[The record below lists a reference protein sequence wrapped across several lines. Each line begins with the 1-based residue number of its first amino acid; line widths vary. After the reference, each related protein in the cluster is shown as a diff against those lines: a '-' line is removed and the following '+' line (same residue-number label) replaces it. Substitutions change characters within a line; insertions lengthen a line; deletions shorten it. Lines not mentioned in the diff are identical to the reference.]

1 MFSSCT
7 CFFISYSLFNS
18 STVLLNISIN
28 GTQDIAYGLL
38 YTLRNDLTHTYT
50 DTYRNHLT
58 QTSSSVLFEYVCDL
72 FFIIKT
78 IYMRIN
84 LIISYTRIKTGTIV
98 FFTGFFFAVKKSVSW
113 CCLAFVYSFAKVN
126 LVLVIRALL
135 VGVGY
140 KNL

>member
-1 MFSSCT
+1 MEPKILLMG
-7 CFFISYSLFNS
+7 CF
-18 STVLLNISIN
+18 
-28 GTQDIAYGLL
+28 

-113 CCLAFVYSFAKVN
+113 CCLAFVYYFAKVN

>member
-58 QTSSSVLFEYVCDL
+58 QTSSSGLFEYVCDL
-72 FFIIKT
+72 LFVIET
-78 IYMRIN
+78 VYMRIN
-84 LIISYTRIKTGTIV
+84 LITSSTRIKTGTIV
-98 FFTGFFFAVKKSVSW
+98 FFTIFFFVVKKSVSW
-113 CCLAFVYSFAKVN
+113 CCLAFVYYFAKVN